1 MIKILMKIFNPKEN
15 KKYMNPEDEMMEFL
29 ILQGGLEVSGVDSK
43 TGEFLYSFTP
53 KIKEIMPE
61 LYKDH
66 LDSINREVMNL
77 WEQGYIYLDLLE
89 EDPIISLT
97 EKALDSNAIAQLST
111 EEQWCLSEIKRVLSF

>member
-29 ILQGGLEVSGVDSK
+29 ILQGGLEVSGVDPRN
-43 TGEFLYSFTP
+43 GEFLYSFTP

-61 LYKDH
+61 LYEDH
-66 LDSINREVMNL
+66 LNSINKEVMNL
-77 WEQGYIYLDLLE
+77 WEQGYVYLDLLQ

-97 EKALDSNAIAQLST
+97 EKALDNKAVSELSM
-111 EEQWCLSEIKRVLSF
+111 EEQWCLSEIKRVLSL